1 MAKIV
6 HWGGQDYKVI
16 DGSKS
21 YGPFDK
27 QEAENFLKELESQ
40 KSPSSYEDFKKLFG
54 PLQAQLRS
62 DISKRDAARAE
73 EERKRKEA
81 GAAELKSLSFKKHFS
96 DSQSLS

>member
-27 QEAENFLKELESQ
+27 QEAEDFLKEL
-40 KSPSSYEDFKKLFG
+40 KDRNSPISYEDFDKAFG
-54 PLQAQLRS
+54 PLKAQLKK
-62 DISKRDAARAE
+62 DIAIDKAKE
-73 EERKRKEA
+73 EERKAKLKAA
-81 GAAELKSLSFKKHFS
+81 GEAELKSLSFRKHFS
-96 DSQSLS
+96 NSQGLS